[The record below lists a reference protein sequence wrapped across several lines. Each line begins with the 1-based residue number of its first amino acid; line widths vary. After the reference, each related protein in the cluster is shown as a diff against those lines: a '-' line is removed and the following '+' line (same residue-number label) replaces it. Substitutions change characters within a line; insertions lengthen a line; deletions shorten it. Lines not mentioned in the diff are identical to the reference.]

1 MCLNDLMRW
10 HSCAP
15 LERVYVLS
23 ETSVQQRMRVEER
36 YKAVRGRRSE
46 APWV

>member
-1 MCLNDLMRW
+1 MCLDDLMRR

-23 ETSVQQRMRVEER
+23 ETGVQQGMRMKEC
-36 YKAVRGRRSE
+36 YKAVRGRGSE
-46 APWV
+46 APWI